1 MSKDSP
7 PLDLIRE
14 HFAKTYASLEH
25 MLSILKHAD
34 KMNSELFY
42 WKIRPYFAGWRNV
55 LPNGV
60 HYAGVDDVS
69 TRRSYVGISAAQS
82 SLFQALD
89 VIFDISHEEPGVTYL
104 HKMLSYMPLTHARF
118 ISDLKTQAAGHLK
131 NFVRGYDDLTELF
144 NRCVRCRAEFRA
156 VHLQQ
161 VQKYVVK
168 EAFREGKRAFG
179 LAKPVAAGGGI
190 HGAGATPLRL
200 FLRSTLLKTK
210 EAKIT
215 GVTGGTG
222 GGHAK
227 PEK

>member
-7 PLDLIRE
+7 RLDLIRE

-25 MLSILKHAD
+25 MLSILKQAD

-55 LPNGV
+55 LPYGV

-89 VIFDISHEEPGVTYL
+89 VIFDISHEEPGATYL

-118 ISDLKTQAAGHLK
+118 ISHLKTQAAGHLK

-179 LAKPVAAGGGI
+179 LAKPVNAGGGI
-190 HGAGATPLRL
+190 QGAGATPLRL
-200 FLRSTLLKTK
+200 FLRSTLLKTRG
-210 EAKIT
+210 AKISS
-215 GVTGGTG
+215 GRGGNSSTPG
-222 GGHAK
+222 R
-227 PEK
+227 